1 MCVCSL
7 VKCMSINKSNK
18 FSKCGLRTHIIVT
31 NNNESEKI
39 LIFLTISREVTLKML
54 NDVARK

>member
-31 NNNESEKI
+31 NSNESEKI
-39 LIFLTISREVTLKML
+39 LIFLTLSRDDTQKMP
-54 NDVARK
+54 NDVGRK